1 MSPIKS
7 LISIDASG
15 IELLINFFIVDISK
29 NMDLYLIGLTIT
41 GIISG
46 LAAGFIGAGAEVL
59 IVPLLTLFDIGSLKH
74 RIGTSLFMLLPP
86 IGLFAA
92 LKFYKNGYVDIKA
105 ALYMATLFTIFASV
119 SSKYSLPMD
128 PQTLKKIFGIF
139 TIGTG
144 IYIYNH

>member
-1 MSPIKS
+1 MD
-7 LISIDASG
+7 SIY
-15 IELLINFFIVDISK
+15 IL
-29 NMDLYLIGLTIT
+29 GLTVT

-59 IVPLLTLFDIGSLKH
+59 IVPLLTLFGILGSMKM

-92 LKFYKNGYVDIKA
+92 LKFYKKGFVDVKA
-105 ALYMATLFTIFASV
+105 ALYMAVIFTIFASV
-119 SSKYSLPMD
+119 SSEYSLPMD
-128 PQTLKKIFGIF
+128 PDTLRKIFGVF
-139 TIGTG
+139 TVGAG